1 MRLET
6 IRLLADNGS
15 PLEITL
21 EVRENDMLVTRERT
35 TLQEQLSTDPLG
47 DLKRALAHYPREVQY
62 QRGNAGHSPLAGTR
76 EHHSHRAQPQR
87 RDRQGRLETQTHAGG
102 ENSQHRV

>member
-47 DLKRALAHYPREVQY
+47 DLKRRWPTTPGRCISTGKRWTQPPG
-62 QRGNAGHSPLAGTR
+62 RTR
-76 EHHSHRAQPQR
+76 ERHPHPAQPQR